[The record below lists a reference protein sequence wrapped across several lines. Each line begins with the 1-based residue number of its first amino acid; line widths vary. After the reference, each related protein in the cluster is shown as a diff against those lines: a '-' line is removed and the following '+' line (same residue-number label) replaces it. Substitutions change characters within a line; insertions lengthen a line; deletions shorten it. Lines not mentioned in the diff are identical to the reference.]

1 MSQPYDEKPPMPQGQ
16 QPTPQGQPQPSQPTP
31 PSGGQQ
37 PFGAPP
43 PMPPGPPQQQPVAGN
58 PYAQPVQG
66 GQPQGYGYGDGRPSP
81 YGNAQPPSYGSG
93 GQAPPH
99 GPYGIPGAGA
109 GGFPPPGPPAPRK
122 RTGLIAV
129 AAVLAVVV
137 LGGGIWFAVGQG
149 DDSGSDDAKSPTSVG
164 TPSATGS
171 GPGSDGSAGESPEAT
186 DPAEEPSVSP
196 PARSD
201 NPLVPQPTGTG
212 LQAVWK
218 MPDST
223 MLGLGEAY
231 TDEPARIN
239 AILSIRDGLE
249 CKGRWQED
257 ESGDFLEMALL
268 CEEDGVRVASKDRVG
283 DLRQNGDT
291 LTVTWK
297 KGATGTD
304 TFERFSDM
312 DAG

>member
-1 MSQPYDEKPPMPQGQ
+1 MSQPYDEQP
-16 QPTPQGQPQPSQPTP
+16 PTPEGRQS
-31 PSGGQQ
+31 
-37 PFGAPP
+37 FGAPP
-43 PMPPGPPQQQPVAGN
+43 PMPPGPPQPGYGPPQQGQQPVAGPGPQQPVAGN

-66 GQPQGYGYGDGRPSP
+66 GQPQGYGYGGAQPSP
-81 YGNAQPPSYGSG
+81 YGNAQAPSYGSG

-99 GPYGIPGAGA
+99 GPYGASGAFGA
-109 GGFPPPGPPAPRK
+109 GGFPAPQPGPPAPRK
-122 RTGLIAV
+122 KTGLIAV

-137 LGGGIWFAVGQG
+137 IGGGIWFAVGQG
-149 DDSGSDDAKSPTSVG
+149 DDGGSDDAKSPTPVG

-171 GPGSDGSAGESPEAT
+171 GPDGSAGESPEAT
-186 DPAEEPSVSP
+186 DPTTAPSVSP

-239 AILSIRDGLE
+239 AILSIRDGME